1 MTSLLRILRFAPQL
15 NRLYLGIAVSSV
27 LAAVLSLATPFLIG
41 AATDR
46 IVAAIAGQTSVEE
59 AVTAVTWLAV
69 AFLAVEVTTTLV
81 VSVGGYWGDVMA
93 SRMRTV
99 LSARYFDQLLHLPQ
113 RYFDTAITGRVTN
126 RLNRTITELTQFLQF
141 LANNALT
148 MLITTSAVLVITAFY
163 WWPLAIL
170 LAVVFPVYMW
180 LTAKTSAKWQV
191 WEGEKNTEVDIAS
204 GRFAE
209 VVSQMSVVRAYNR
222 QDHELAGFRKRF
234 ERTVGITRR
243 QSRYW
248 HGMDAGRRL
257 AMNAAFGVMYLIVFV
272 RTAQGHFSVGD
283 MVILLQLMNMARQPI
298 FSMSYLV
305 DSAQRAVAGSKDYF
319 EVLAE
324 EPERAGG
331 AALPASLPAALPA
344 SPRADAVRGDAVRA
358 EPEDREAPEG
368 RDVPAVRFADVGFA
382 YDPDARRPVLEGVD
396 FEIRRGEKVALVG
409 ESGGG
414 KSTIAHLLLGLY
426 PVTAGRIEVFG
437 QDAATLDLAGLRS
450 QVAAVFQEPGLF
462 SGTVRENIAYAD
474 PDASDERVRAAAH
487 AAFADGFVEAFEDGY
502 EQVIGE
508 RGLRLSGGQKQR
520 IAVAR
525 AVLKDA
531 PILVLDEATSA
542 LDTKSERLVQAALE
556 ELMVGR
562 STLIVAHRLSTIASV
577 DRIVTLRGGRV
588 QEIGTPA
595 ELAASGGIYAQ
606 LLELQQAG
614 TKQARKMLR
623 EYGILG

>member
-27 LAAVLSLATPFLIG
+27 LAAVLTLATPFLIG

-46 IVAAIAGQTSVEE
+46 IVAAIAGETTVED
-59 AVTAVTWLAV
+59 AVVAVTWLAV

-93 SRMRTV
+93 ARMRTI
-99 LSARYFDQLLHLPQ
+99 LSTRYFDQLLHLPQ

-126 RLNRTITELTQFLQF
+126 RLNRTINELTQFLQF
-141 LANNALT
+141 FANNAFT
-148 MLITTSAVLVITAFY
+148 MLITTTAVLVITAFY

-170 LAVVFPVYMW
+170 LAIVFPVYMW

-191 WEGEKNTEVDIAS
+191 WEGEKNIEVDMAS

-222 QDHELAGFRKRF
+222 QDHELAGFRERF
-234 ERTVGITRR
+234 TRTVGITRK
-243 QSRYW
+243 QSRFW
-248 HGMDAGRRL
+248 HGMDAWRRL
-257 AMNAAFGVMYLIVFV
+257 ALNVVFGAMYLIVFV
-272 RTAQGHFSVGD
+272 RTAQGLFSVGD

-298 FSMSYLV
+298 FSMSFLV

-324 EPERAGG
+324 ERAGG
-331 AALPASLPAALPA
+331 AGPQGRGAAA
-344 SPRADAVRGDAVRA
+344 VAAGQPRADDDGGLDARQGGTAPSRPAQPRA
-358 EPEDREAPEG
+358 DV
-368 RDVPAVRFADVGFA
+368 VPAVRFDEVSFA
-382 YDPDARRPVLEGVD
+382 YDPDASRPVLDRVS
-396 FEIRRGEKVALVG
+396 FEIPQGQRVALVG

-414 KSTIAHLLLGLY
+414 KSTIAHLLMGLY
-426 PVTAGRIEVFG
+426 PVTGGRIEVFG
-437 QDAATLDLAGLRS
+437 QDVAELDLAELRERI
-450 QVAAVFQEPGLF
+450 AAVFQEPSLF

-474 PDASDERVRAAAH
+474 PAASDERVRAAAE
-487 AAFADGFVEAFEDGY
+487 AAYAHRFVEAFDDGY

-542 LDTKSERLVQAALE
+542 LDTKSERLVQGALE

-562 STLIVAHRLSTIASV
+562 SSLIVAHRLSTIASV

-588 QEIGTPA
+588 
-595 ELAASGGIYAQ
+595 
-606 LLELQQAG
+606 
-614 TKQARKMLR
+614 
-623 EYGILG
+623 